1 MANESFSVTLDVQQG
16 DLYPTSKVRV
26 NILVHYL
33 DERNLRRNSSRDC
46 FVRTNHTRYSSQFPI
61 CIFALAASKANER

>member
-46 FVRTNHTRYSSQFPI
+46 FVRTNHTRYILVAISHMHF
-61 CIFALAASKANER
+61 CLGRLKG